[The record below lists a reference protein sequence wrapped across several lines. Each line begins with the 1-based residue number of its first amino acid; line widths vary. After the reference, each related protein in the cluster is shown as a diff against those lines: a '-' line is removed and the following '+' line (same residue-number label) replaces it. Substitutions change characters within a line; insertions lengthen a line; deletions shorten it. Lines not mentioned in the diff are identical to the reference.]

1 MLDYALK
8 IENMRYAYSSKDAP
22 ILSIKQWQ
30 LHLGDRV
37 FLYGDSGSGK
47 TTLLNLLCGIVL
59 PNCGRIVLFDEEIN
73 IMTNPKRDA
82 FRAQNI
88 GVVFQKFNLI
98 PYLSVLKN
106 IQLAALFAKN
116 TLHKKDAANL
126 NMRAITLL
134 KNLNLPKDIL
144 NKQVMH
150 LSTGQQQRVA
160 IVRALI
166 NHPKLLLVD
175 EPTSAL
181 DASAKDAFMRELMH
195 ICDLDKVT
203 LIFVSHDL
211 ALGNYFDRQIELAT
225 LNATC

>member
-1 MLDYALK
+1 
-8 IENMRYAYSSKDAP
+8 
-22 ILSIKQWQ
+22 
-30 LHLGDRV
+30 
-37 FLYGDSGSGK
+37 
-47 TTLLNLLCGIVL
+47 
-59 PNCGRIVLFDEEIN
+59 
-73 IMTNPKRDA
+73 
-82 FRAQNI
+82 
-88 GVVFQKFNLI
+88 
-98 PYLSVLKN
+98 
-106 IQLAALFAKN
+106 
-116 TLHKKDAANL
+116 
-126 NMRAITLL
+126 
-134 KNLNLPKDIL
+134 
-144 NKQVMH
+144 MH

-181 DASAKDAFMRELMH
+181 DASAKDAFMRELIH